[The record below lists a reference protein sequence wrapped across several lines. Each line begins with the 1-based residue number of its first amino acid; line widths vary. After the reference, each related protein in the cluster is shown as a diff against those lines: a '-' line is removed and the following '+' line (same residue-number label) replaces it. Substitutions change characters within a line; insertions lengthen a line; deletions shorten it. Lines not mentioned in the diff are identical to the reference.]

1 MIAIHKYMQPPF
13 VLSAGFE
20 ASRLFLSIK
29 NRVFYVIFIYKKQS
43 FLCHK
48 YINKYHI
55 SFIFLPQAQPAQIKI
70 QARYLLGLNLHVLS
84 KMRVQYNIKK
94 QLLRVRLQPV
104 KM

>member
-1 MIAIHKYMQPPF
+1 MQPPF

-48 YINKYHI
+48 YINKHYKK
-55 SFIFLPQAQPAQIKI
+55 L
-70 QARYLLGLNLHVLS
+70 YLSAAGTAS
-84 KMRVQYNIKK
+84 AD
-94 QLLRVRLQPV
+94 
-104 KM
+104 